1 MNNISMIKRASSII
15 ALTFL
20 LAFNTACSKS
30 DSDSAQATKNQS
42 SQNANSTVSADFEK
56 AFSAANELR
65 LEASALEYEWRDTK
79 MYLDQA
85 KEEFKAG
92 NTEAAMQLVDKAH
105 KQSELAIIQ
114 AETEATAWKNSVPK

>member
-1 MNNISMIKRASSII
+1 MNNMSMIKRASSII

-30 DSDSAQATKNQS
+30 DSDSGKATKNQT
-42 SQNANSTVSADFEK
+42 SQNANSTASTDFEK
-56 AFSAANELR
+56 AFATANELR
-65 LEASALEYEWRDTK
+65 LEAAALEYEWRDTK

-85 KEEFKAG
+85 KEEFTAG

-105 KQSELAIIQ
+105 KQSELAIVQ
-114 AETEATAWKNSVPK
+114 AQTEATAWKNSVPK